1 MEALFQEYPI
11 IGIIL
16 ICGVGILNTVLSVL
30 SFKRTGVLKYISTID
45 KAALQQENVVK
56 QVDVVTEDAIK
67 LAEYHEKAAKE
78 LRQKIG
84 GNK

>member
-1 MEALFQEYPI
+1 MEALLQEYPI
-11 IGIIL
+11 IGVIL
-16 ICGVGILNTVLSVL
+16 ISGFGIFNIVLSVL
-30 SFKRTGVLKYISTID
+30 SYKRTGVLKYISTID